1 MCTILFW
8 GVAVKGGRLALS
20 ENSNPN
26 NDGLTLFY
34 GVFCFLMLWILK
46 K

>member
-1 MCTILFW
+1 MCTMLFW

-26 NDGLTLFY
+26 NDGLTLFM
-34 GVFCFLMLWILK
+34 VFFVFLCYWILK